1 MMIENTKI
9 EKFDE
14 CLSQIAIEVDAIND
28 DNFYEKIKKVNY
40 FIKQIAQNKSDLKQN
55 TSKNDYYYICD
66 LLHKRVKLISDKF
79 DSIIEKKKEEQNS
92 ISSELSK
99 IVIKKKLI
107 NYQR

>member
-1 MMIENTKI
+1 MMIENAKI

-14 CLSQIAIEVDAIND
+14 YLSQIAIEIDAIND
-28 DNFYEKIKKVNY
+28 DNVYEKIKNVNS
-40 FIKQIAQNKSDLKQN
+40 FIKEIAQSKAELKQN
-55 TSKNDYYYICD
+55 TTKNDYYYICD

-79 DSIIEKKKEEQNS
+79 DSIIEKKKEEQHN

-99 IVIKKKLI
+99 IVNKKKLI